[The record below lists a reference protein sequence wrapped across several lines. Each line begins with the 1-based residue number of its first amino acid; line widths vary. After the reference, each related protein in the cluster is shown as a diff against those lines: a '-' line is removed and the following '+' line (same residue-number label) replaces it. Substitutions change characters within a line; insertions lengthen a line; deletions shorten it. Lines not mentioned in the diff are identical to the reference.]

1 MKALLA
7 PVVALLIWTAPAGAQ
22 DLAMQADT
30 SRRGHIALDLTGPP
44 GAVVRVTEGP
54 RRVAQVTLDAA
65 GTGGVDE
72 AGEWRCDR
80 RSRRFEA
87 TGDGLS
93 ASVRVRTPSCENR
106 YVLKAKRRVRAGRSV
121 AVRVRDRFNLGD
133 APYKVCARAPGER
146 RTCARV
152 RGGRARLELTRP
164 ARWRL
169 TARHARATRVRV
181 RPRPGPLTVLATGD
195 SMIQYVDFE
204 LEDRLAGDRVVS
216 DARISTGLSKPFM
229 FNWPR
234 HAHRQVRRLHPDVT
248 VMFIGANDGFP
259 FGDTACCGGA
269 WRKAYARRVRD
280 MVRTYAQ
287 RGAGRV
293 YWCLLPAPRGGDFR
307 RVFRA
312 VNAGIRRAARKEPG
326 VRVIDLVETF
336 TPGFAFRQSITYE
349 GRTVSVRQ
357 DDGVHLNPAGAAIA
371 ADLIV
376 ERMRRDGVR

>member
-7 PVVALLIWTAPAGAQ
+7 AIAVLLTAVVPAAAQ
-22 DLAMQADT
+22 ELTLQADT

-44 GAVVRVTEGP
+44 GAVVRVAEGA
-54 RRVAQVTLDAA
+54 RRIARVTLDAA
-65 GTGGVDE
+65 GAARVE
-72 AGEWRCDR
+72 NAAEWRCDR
-80 RSRRFEA
+80 RTRRLRA
-87 TGDGLS
+87 TGDGLEG
-93 ASVRVRTPSCENR
+93 SVLVTTPSCRDR
-106 YVLKAKRRVRAGRSV
+106 YVLRAKRRVRATKPLV
-121 AVRVRDRFNLGD
+121 VRVRDSFGLGGSP
-133 APYKVCARAPGER
+133 ARVCARAQG
-146 RTCARV
+146 ARV
-152 RGGRARLELTRP
+152 CAPVRGRKARFELPRA

-169 TARHARATRVRV
+169 TARRSEPTHVRARPA
-181 RPRPGPLTVLATGD
+181 PGPLTVLATGD

-204 LEDRLAGDRVVS
+204 LDDRLPRHRVVS
-216 DARISTGLSKPFM
+216 DAHISTGLSKPFM
-229 FNWPR
+229 FNWPA
-234 HAHRQVRRLHPDVT
+234 HARKQVRRLHPEVT

-269 WRKAYARRVRD
+269 WRRAYARRVRD
-280 MVRTYAQ
+280 MIRTYRQ

-307 RVFRA
+307 RVFVA
-312 VNAGIRRAARKEPG
+312 VNAAIRRAARKEPG
-326 VRVIDLVETF
+326 IRVVDLPATF
-336 TPGFAFRQSITYE
+336 TPGYAFRQSITYE